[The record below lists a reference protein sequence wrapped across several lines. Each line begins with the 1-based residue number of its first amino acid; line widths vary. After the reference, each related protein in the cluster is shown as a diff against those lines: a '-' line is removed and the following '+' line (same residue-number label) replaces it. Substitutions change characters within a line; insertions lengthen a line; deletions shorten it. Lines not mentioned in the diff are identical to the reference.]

1 MRIIRKSVI
10 AALTLAAALTS
21 CDFKDFGDINIS
33 PNAPGTPYTDLL
45 FTNACYT
52 TRGFICN
59 TGYDRWIQ
67 AWPGYIAEAGNNQF
81 GSLGTTYEFDTR
93 GYYYGS
99 MKILNLIIELNSD
112 EETKSGTNVLSFC
125 TSNDNQIAVALTL
138 RAYIMMHLTDCV
150 GPLPWSEA
158 WKGESDD
165 IWFPAF
171 DSQQEIY
178 TALFDDL
185 EKAYG
190 MFNESVSLS
199 SADVLYNGNIARWK
213 KLNATIRMDMA
224 LRMCD
229 VDPATGKTRFAKAYA
244 DGGITTVADQFV
256 YKHDTNATPAT
267 FYSVGNLDYGSAD
280 HAWGPNKII
289 VDALKEYNDPR
300 IFAYFEIGKT
310 AYLGARV
317 DPDDKEYDVKIMEMD
332 RYIGIQH
339 GMSGNDEVTTQRD
352 VACSVA
358 QKYCQQTATYGLFT
372 ANRSLLNMAEAAQ
385 RGWISADAA
394 SLYEQGI
401 RASFE
406 YEGAGN
412 IEGAGV
418 TVDDYV
424 AAHPLPADGNDAIKE
439 ICMQR
444 WLAGFMCDG
453 LEAWSDWRRT
463 NVPAL
468 ELTDF
473 QKLNYVGHSTLPS
486 RMIYSDTDKE
496 RNQEQYDAAI
506 AKYFGGS
513 DDRWG
518 RVWWDVNPNE

>member
-1 MRIIRKSVI
+1 MEVKIMKIMKKSII
-10 AALTLAAALTS
+10 AALAIAAALTS

-59 TGYDRWIQ
+59 TSYDRWIQ

-81 GSLGTTYEFDTR
+81 GSLGTSYEFDTR

-138 RAYIMMHLTDCV
+138 RAYIMMHLTDVV

-165 IWFPAF
+165 IWFPVF
-171 DSQQEIY
+171 DSQQDIY
-178 TALFDDL
+178 TALFNDL

-190 MFNESVSLS
+190 MFNESSKLS
-199 SADVLYNGNIARWK
+199 SADVLYSGNIAKWK

-224 LRMCD
+224 LRISD
-229 VDPATGKTRFAKAYA
+229 VDPATAKTRFAKAYA
-244 DGGITTVADQFV
+244 DGGITSNADHFV
-256 YKHDTNATPAT
+256 YKHDTNATTAT
-267 FYSVGNLDYGSAD
+267 FYSVGNLNYGSAD
-280 HAWGPNKII
+280 HAWGPNKLI
-289 VDALKEYNDPR
+289 VDALKEYQDPR
-300 IFAYFEIGKT
+300 MFTYFTIGDD
-310 AYLGARV
+310 AYLGKRAG
-317 DPDDKEYDVKIMEMD
+317 DPADFES
-332 RYIGIQH
+332 YIGIQH
-339 GMSGNDEVTTQRD
+339 GMSGNDEVTSQRD
-352 VACSVA
+352 VACSIT

-372 ANRSLLNMAEAAQ
+372 ANRSLLNMAEAVEL
-385 RGWISADAA
+385 GLISGDAS
-394 SLYEQGI
+394 SLYEQAI
-401 RASFE
+401 AASFA
-406 YEGAGN
+406 YEGAD
-412 IEGAGV
+412 GAEE
-418 TVDDYV
+418 YI
-424 AAHPLPADGNDAIKE
+424 AAHPLPADKE
-439 ICMQR
+439 GALQEIRMQR

-453 LEAWSDWRRT
+453 LEAWADWRRT

-473 QKLNYVGHSTLPS
+473 QKLNHVGHTTMPT

-506 AKYFGGS
+506 AKYFGGK

-518 RVWWDVNPNE
+518 RVWWDVTPNE

>member
-1 MRIIRKSVI
+1 MKIMKKSIIAVL
-10 AALTLAAALTS
+10 ALAASLTS

-59 TGYDRWIQ
+59 TSYDRWIQ

-112 EETKSGTNVLSFC
+112 EETKSAVNVMSLC
-125 TSNDNQIAVALTL
+125 TSNENQIAVALTL
-138 RAYIMMHLTDCV
+138 RAYIMQHLTDV
-150 GPLPWSEA
+150 LGPLPWSEA

-165 IWFPAF
+165 NWFPAF
-171 DSQQEIY
+171 DSQQDIY
-178 TALFDDL
+178 TALFNDL
-185 EKAYG
+185 EQAYG
-190 MFNESVSLS
+190 MFNESAKLS
-199 SADVLYNGNIARWK
+199 SADVLYGGNIAKWK
-213 KLNATIRMDMA
+213 KLNATIRMNMA

-229 VDPATGKTRFAKAYA
+229 VDPATAKTRFAKAYA
-244 DGGITTVADQFV
+244 DGGITSNADHFV
-256 YKHDTNATPAT
+256 YKHDTNATTAT
-267 FYSVGNLDYGSAD
+267 FYSVGNLNYGSAD
-280 HAWGPNKII
+280 HAWGPNKLI
-289 VDALKEYNDPR
+289 VDALKEYKDPR
-300 IFAYFEIGKT
+300 MFTYFTIGDD
-310 AYLGARV
+310 AYLGKRAG
-317 DPDDKEYDVKIMEMD
+317 DPADFDA
-332 RYIGIQH
+332 YIGIQH
-339 GMSGNDEVTTQRD
+339 GMANNDEVTTQRD
-352 VACSVA
+352 VACSVS

-385 RGWISADAA
+385 RGWISADAKT
-394 SLYEQGI
+394 LYEEAI
-401 RASFE
+401 KASFA
-406 YEGAGN
+406 YEGA
-412 IEGAGV
+412 AGV
-418 TVDDYV
+418 DEYI
-424 AAHPLPADGNDAIKE
+424 AAHPLPTGNDAIRE

-453 LEAWSDWRRT
+453 LEAWADWRRT

-473 QKLNYVGHSTLPS
+473 QKLNYVGHTTLPS

-506 AKYFGGS
+506 AKYYGGN

-518 RVWWDVNPNE
+518 RVWWDVAPNE